1 MSALYGLTLIGIWLG
16 LTTWFWKVWRRVRA
30 QPDANRGAMD
40 ALGILFAAMWLGVS
54 FWYGGGRTIYYDT
67 QVRELC
73 AKDGGVK
80 VYETVKLPPDR
91 FDQWGMVKPYLPT
104 QKENALGPEYIFKSE
119 TTYYRKGNPEMWRAQ
134 YRVIRRADGK
144 VLGETVLYGR
154 AGGDLPGP
162 WQPSGY
168 RCPEVSQGGPNVLL
182 KSIFVQST
190 GEH

>member
-1 MSALYGLTLIGIWLG
+1 MSALYGLALIGIWLG

-80 VYETVKLPPDR
+80 VYETVKLPAEK
-91 FDQWGMVKPYLPT
+91 FDQFGAVRIPSKQDAKPSD
-104 QKENALGPEYIFKSE
+104 EYYYESE
-119 TTYYRKGNPEMWRAQ
+119 TTYYKTGNPDMR
-134 YRVIRRADGK
+134 RSHDKIIRRSDGK
-144 VLGETVLYGR
+144 VLGEFIYHAR
-154 AGGDLPGP
+154 RGGDMPGP
-162 WQPSGY
+162 WHGSSFG
-168 RCPEVSQGGPNVLL
+168 CPDLSTLPNFEN
-182 KSIFVQST
+182 SIFVKGDSK
-190 GEH
+190 